1 MLLRKGVYPYESMD
15 DWEKFNET
23 TLLEKEKFYG
33 NLNMEDVTDTN
44 YMNAKRVFK
53 DIKTKN

>member
-1 MLLRKGVYPYESMD
+1 MLLRKGAYPYESMD

-23 TLLEKEKFYG
+23 ALLEKEKVYG
-33 NLNMEDVTDTN
+33 NLNMEEVTDTN